1 MSTISMRAADDAYVA
16 NHPRLIEDLKN
27 YLQSNGA
34 NAGNRDQLT
43 RQYCMETYLP
53 NSIKKVS
60 PSVAKTDETNIFKDC
75 SVELLRKTISGPFPI
90 KMARS
95 KNEITIYSPTYTGQQ
110 ETITKNVK
118 HKKISRMAD
127 FLTSHASQRFA
138 RYSRTS

>member
-16 NHPRLIEDLKN
+16 NHPRLIDDLKN

-53 NSIKKVS
+53 NSIKKS
-60 PSVAKTDETNIFKDC
+60 KSISSIDRRNKYLLRIAQLN
-75 SVELLRKTISGPFPI
+75 SLRKTISRPFPI

-95 KNEITIYSPTYTGQQ
+95 KNEITIYSPTPIQVNKKQLQKTLN
-110 ETITKNVK
+110 TKK
-118 HKKISRMAD
+118 SAEWLI
-127 FLTSHASQRFA
+127 FF
-138 RYSRTS
+138 

>member
-16 NHPRLIEDLKN
+16 NHPRLIDDLKN

-60 PSVAKTDETNIFKDC
+60 PSVAKTDETNIFKGC
-75 SVELLRKTISGPFPI
+75 SVELTKKDDKWDFSD
-90 KMARS
+90 KDARP
-95 KNEITIYSPTYTGQQ
+95 KNEITIYSPTPIQVNKKQLQKTLN
-110 ETITKNVK
+110 TKN
-118 HKKISRMAD
+118 
-127 FLTSHASQRFA
+127 QPNG
-138 RYSRTS
+138 